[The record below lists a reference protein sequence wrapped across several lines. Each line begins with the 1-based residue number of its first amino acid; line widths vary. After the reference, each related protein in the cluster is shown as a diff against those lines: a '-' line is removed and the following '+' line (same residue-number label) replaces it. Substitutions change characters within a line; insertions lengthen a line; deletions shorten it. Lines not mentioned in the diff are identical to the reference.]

1 MTFEPPRTAPHA
13 VASHAL
19 AGIRVVDFSWVMAGP
34 LATKML
40 AAMGAE
46 VIKIESATRPEHV
59 KRYGWSSI
67 LNAGKLSCTINLA
80 MPEGQALLRRLLGM
94 SDILVENFS
103 AGVLTK
109 YGLGY
114 EALRSV
120 QPDLIYVSA
129 SGVGREGPQRDA
141 LAYGTL
147 LQAYSGRAG
156 MIAEPNPQ
164 LEAMGILPAWT
175 DPVTAMWECCAI
187 LAAIRHRRH
196 TGEGAFIDLSML
208 ESTVAL
214 LPESL
219 LREALGSGGHAPGG
233 NLDPDAAPGGCFRC
247 AGDDAWLVLSVR
259 EDAEWAALCVA
270 MQRADLAGDP
280 RFHDQPARQANRAAA
295 EDIVAT
301 WLRTQ
306 PAAETEQRLQGLGVP
321 AARSRHVAEIVA
333 DPQFDGLFPVLEDG
347 ARTIALPWA
356 DGAGWRGTLR
366 PAPELGT
373 DNDYVFRTLLG
384 LDPGEIERLTG
395 AGVLR

>member
-1 MTFEPPRTAPHA
+1 MSSESPPIAP
-13 VASHAL
+13 SAL

-67 LNAGKLSCTINLA
+67 LNSGKLSCTINLA
-80 MPEGQALLRRLLGM
+80 MQEGQALLRRLLGK

-103 AGVLTK
+103 AGVLAK

-114 EALRSV
+114 EALREV
-120 QPDLIYVSA
+120 RPDLVYVSA

-147 LQAYSGRAG
+147 LQGYSGRAG
-156 MIAEPNPQ
+156 MIAEPNPR

-187 LAAIRHRRH
+187 LAAIRHRRR

-214 LPESL
+214 LPEAL
-219 LREALGSGGHAPGG
+219 LREGLGAGGRAPGG
-233 NLDPDAAPGGCFRC
+233 NFDPDAAPGGCFRC

-259 EDAEWAALCVA
+259 DDAEWVALCAA
-270 MQRADLAGDP
+270 MQRPELASDP
-280 RFHDQPARQANRAAA
+280 RFHDQPARQTHRAAA
-295 EDIVAT
+295 DALVAA
-301 WLRTQ
+301 WLRAQ
-306 PAAETEQRLQGLGVP
+306 PASEAEQCLQAHGVA
-321 AARSRHVAEIVA
+321 AARSRHVGEVVA
-333 DPQFDGLFPVLEDG
+333 DPHFSDVFPTLEDG
-347 ARTIALPWA
+347 SRTIALPWVNN
-356 DGAGWRGTLR
+356 AGWRGSLR
-366 PAPELGT
+366 AAPALGA

-384 LDPGEIERLTG
+384 LETGEVERLTES
-395 AGVLR
+395 GVLR

>member
-1 MTFEPPRTAPHA
+1 MSNS
-13 VASHAL
+13 VL
-19 AGIRVVDFSWVMAGP
+19 AGVRVVDFSWVMAGP

-46 VIKIESATRPEHV
+46 VIKIESTTRPEHV

-67 LNAGKLSCTINLA
+67 LNSGKKSCTINLA
-80 MPEGQALLRRLLGM
+80 MPEGHALLRRLLGM

-109 YGLGY
+109 YGLDY

-129 SGVGREGPQRDA
+129 SGVGRQGPQRDA

-175 DPVTAMWECCAI
+175 DPVTAMWECTAI
-187 LAAIRHRRH
+187 LAAIRHRGR

-219 LREALGSGGHAPGG
+219 LREGLGADGRAPGG
-233 NLDPDAAPGGCFRC
+233 NVDPEGAPSGCYRC
-247 AGDDAWLVLSVR
+247 DGEDAWLVLSVR
-259 EDAEWAALCVA
+259 DDAEWAGLCQA
-270 MQRADLAGDP
+270 MQRGDLVDDP
-280 RFHDQPARQANRAAA
+280 RFQHHAARQEHRALV
-295 EDIVAT
+295 EQLVGD
-301 WLRTQ
+301 WLRGVS
-306 PAAETEQRLQGLGVP
+306 AEAGERMLQAHSVP
-321 AARSRHVAEIVA
+321 AARSRHVADVVA
-333 DPQFDGLFPVLEDG
+333 DPRFDGVFPVLADG

-356 DGAGWRGTLR
+356 DASGWRGSLHT
-366 PAPELGT
+366 APDIGA
-373 DNDYVFRTLLG
+373 DNDYVFRSLLG
-384 LDPGEIERLTG
+384 LPPDEIEWLTA
-395 AGVLR
+395 AGVLK

>member
-1 MTFEPPRTAPHA
+1 MRAEPAMPT
-13 VASHAL
+13 SAL
-19 AGIRVVDFSWVMAGP
+19 AGVRVVDFSWVMAGP

-46 VIKIESATRPEHV
+46 VIKIESTTRPEHV

-67 LNAGKLSCTINLA
+67 LNSGKKSCTINLA
-80 MPEGQALLRRLLGM
+80 MPEGQGLLRRLVGM
-94 SDILVENFS
+94 SDVLVENFS

-114 EALRSV
+114 EDLRNV
-120 QPDLIYVSA
+120 RPDLIYVSA
-129 SGVGREGPQRDA
+129 SGVGRQGPQRDA

-156 MIAEPNPQ
+156 MIAAPNPQ

-175 DPVTAMWECCAI
+175 DPVTAMWECTAI

-219 LREALGSGGHAPGG
+219 LREGLGAGGRAPGG
-233 NLDPDAAPGGCFRC
+233 NVDPEGAPSGCYRC
-247 AGDDAWLVLSVR
+247 DGADSWLMLSVR
-259 EDAEWAALCVA
+259 VDAEWAGLCQA
-270 MQRADLAGDP
+270 MRRGELADDP
-280 RFHDQPARQANRAAA
+280 RFQRHAARQENRALVEQLVAGWLSGVSA
-295 EDIVAT
+295 EAGE
-301 WLRTQ
+301 RM
-306 PAAETEQRLQGLGVP
+306 LQEHGVP
-321 AARSRHVAEIVA
+321 AARSRHVGDVVA
-333 DPQFDGLFPVLEDG
+333 DPRFDAVFPVLEDG
-347 ARTIALPWA
+347 SRTIALPWA
-356 DGAGWRGTLR
+356 DASGWRGNLHS
-366 PAPELGT
+366 APDIGA

-384 LDPGEIERLTG
+384 LPADEIERLTES
-395 AGVLR
+395 GVLR